1 MSTRLDPAQRPLLDP
16 AAFEEAGRAFR
27 LWLDRLL
34 GQEVAEADTDIA
46 WESGEPDEDAG
57 PAH

>member
-1 MSTRLDPAQRPLLDP
+1 MTMPAPSRPLLDP
-16 AAFEEAGRAFR
+16 VALEEAGRAFR

-34 GQEVAEADTDIA
+34 GKAAAEQDTDIA
-46 WESGEPDEDAG
+46 WESGEPDDDVG